1 MIQRRF
7 VSDILD
13 RSLLSDKQRELY
25 RLVQKLLNH
34 VYMYTMVKE
43 KYLFTQSEQEA
54 KRLDNIEA
62 V

>member
-1 MIQRRF
+1 M
-7 VSDILD
+7 SDILD
-13 RSLLSDKQRELY
+13 RSLLSDKQRDLY